1 MQKHPQC
8 LRRRAAEQ
16 FSCFIYNIFTSAVC
30 TDKHTQT
37 RIGINSAPVSPFLR
51 GQLRKN
57 AKVCCRVSD
66 HSLSSWLTSYR
77 HITWVI
83 TYRNGIEE
91 RSEKGNKH
99 RDRDHLSCVR
109 RRQLLCTALDTDR
122 EGHNDVPHK
131 PLLASPVQSEVVV
144 VVCRYAAVTGVRGY
158 RETGLIAS
166 SHSALFT
173 RRHRPGVL
181 KPFHSGIRIWRA
193 RIWRVP
199 YDTLNLSKTLVL
211 KLFLLCTS

>member
-16 FSCFIYNIFTSAVC
+16 FFCFIYNIFTSAVC

-77 HITWVI
+77 HITWVV

-99 RDRDHLSCVR
+99 RDRDRLSCN
-109 RRQLLCTALDTDR
+109 LLSHRIELSS
-122 EGHNDVPHK
+122 E
-131 PLLASPVQSEVVV
+131 AST
-144 VVCRYAAVTGVRGY
+144 AAVY
-158 RETGLIAS
+158 S
-166 SHSALFT
+166 P
-173 RRHRPGVL
+173 RHRQG
-181 KPFHSGIRIWRA
+181 G
-193 RIWRVP
+193 
-199 YDTLNLSKTLVL
+199 T
-211 KLFLLCTS
+211 